1 MQVDFNI
8 LNYSALSRA
17 PCVGAQCQGADLSH
31 SDPHTRDVITCHC
44 NVQVRS
50 LRATKS
56 AGQPLGS
63 GNSSS
68 LGTGSYGIAAT
79 TLGLGADANGLLNA
93 IINRLPPGS
102 LSSETSHGKDS
113 APQSPLW
120 DTSCGQDLIAL
131 PRCDNMERCSANNI
145 SSWHIPETRGDRIC
159 HCSIHD
165 QEIPDIE
172 ACMHRPM
179 PVLNRTEMK
188 SAFATGPDSARM
200 SSQSIRSVTRGSLGL
215 NPSDPLQRQNEEV
228 LQVGHFSVPL

>member
-1 MQVDFNI
+1 MNRRLAQNREAARKSRQRRKAYVQNLEEEVSSCSFPQSARQQFQYAEHICIAACIQRALQVDFNI
-8 LNYSALSRA
+8 LKYSALSRA

-102 LSSETSHGKDS
+102 LSSETSHGEDS
-113 APQSPLW
+113 APQFPLR
-120 DTSCGQDLIAL
+120 DIFLQPGSYCPPIATL
-131 PRCDNMERCSANNI
+131 LQ
-145 SSWHIPETRGDRIC
+145 GG
-159 HCSIHD
+159 
-165 QEIPDIE
+165 EIQCE
-172 ACMHRPM
+172 
-179 PVLNRTEMK
+179 
-188 SAFATGPDSARM
+188 
-200 SSQSIRSVTRGSLGL
+200 
-215 NPSDPLQRQNEEV
+215 
-228 LQVGHFSVPL
+228 